1 MSARATGVLMRGP
14 GARRLIATLAVLAFA
29 LRSLVPVGY
38 MWAPVAGRLAVMA
51 CSDYAADV
59 VALATQN
66 QHSHHHHHDGGHS
79 GATGAHSGG
88 SASTDSCPFA
98 LAGGAALAANAPTL
112 TAQQFEIV
120 QARLPQFDYSA
131 PRSIPSR
138 FHAPRGPPAAV

>member
-1 MSARATGVLMRGP
+1 MRTASMLMRGP
-14 GARRLIATLAVLAFA
+14 GARRLIAMLAVLAFA

-98 LAGGAALAANAPTL
+98 LAANAPTL
-112 TAQQFEIV
+112 AAQQFEIV

>member
-1 MSARATGVLMRGP
+1 MLMRGP

-38 MWAPVAGRLAVMA
+38 MWTPVEGRLAVSA

-59 VALATQN
+59 VSLATQH
-66 QHSHHHHHDGGHS
+66 QHFHHHHHRGDAAG
-79 GATGAHSGG
+79 
-88 SASTDSCPFA
+88 STDSCPFA

-112 TAQQFEIV
+112 AAQQFEIV

-131 PRSIPSR
+131 PLSIPSR

>member
-1 MSARATGVLMRGP
+1 LSVRATGVLMRGP

-38 MWAPVAGRLAVMA
+38 MWAPVDGRLAVMA

-59 VALATQN
+59 VALATQH
-66 QHSHHHHHDGGHS
+66 QHAHHHHDGGHS

-98 LAGGAALAANAPTL
+98 LAGGAALAANATTL
-112 TAQQFEIV
+112 AAQQFEIV